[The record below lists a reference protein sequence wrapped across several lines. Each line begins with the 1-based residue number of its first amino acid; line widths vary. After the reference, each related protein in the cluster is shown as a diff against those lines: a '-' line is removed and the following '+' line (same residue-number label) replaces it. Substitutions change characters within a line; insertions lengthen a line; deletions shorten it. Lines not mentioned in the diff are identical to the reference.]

1 MVINQS
7 LWHDG
12 PDVRSTQAFEARS
25 ICLFY
30 RSEYEYL
37 VQSKSDIKQTHLFD
51 AVSIDINLDRCDA
64 ANKYAIEVRNTIGNR
79 RLSFE
84 YLPLSLSHI

>member
-12 PDVRSTQAFEARS
+12 PDVRSRCNACV
-25 ICLFY
+25 CLFY

-64 ANKYAIEVRNTIGNR
+64 ANKYAIEVRKTIGNR